1 MKTNSTPCISG
12 LKTLFVLL
20 AIAAMSKAANA
31 QTEVFSENFDG
42 TVQSYTSNSTYT
54 SANCSNYIVAK
65 NTSNSV
71 CGGQF
76 TSWPITKDASGN
88 GKFLFEGTTNGP
100 NYTGN
105 FYSITLSQTWHTGYS
120 YTITFKVA
128 LANTINTP
136 NLQPQV
142 NGVAVGALV
151 TPSQVNSWQTLT
163 FVYSPSANIVN
174 PVFSLYNSQSNG
186 SGNDF
191 GIDEIKIVSTPLSSG
206 SLPVTLINFTAQA
219 QTAGVVLK
227 WNTATEIDND
237 HFEIQRSTDGIAFDA
252 IGTVK
257 GAGNSNTLKSYSFA
271 DATPIT
277 GNDYYR
283 LKQVDKNGNT
293 QYSTTEVVTVAAAAG
308 THSMTIYPNPA
319 GSQFTIALKNSSA
332 QAGTVSLIDLSGKQV
347 FYSSAAAGS
356 SQVQVVL
363 NGKIAPGV
371 YIVRLNSNNETLFS
385 KIIIR

>member
-1 MKTNSTPCISG
+1 MKTNSTLYAPG
-12 LKTLFVLL
+12 LKIIFVLL
-20 AIAAMSKAANA
+20 AFAAMSNAANA
-31 QTEVFSENFDG
+31 QDVVFSENFDG
-42 TVQSYTSNSTYT
+42 SVQSYTTNSIYN
-54 SANCSNYIVAK
+54 SSNCSNYIVAK

-76 TSWPITKDASGN
+76 SDWPITKDASGN

-105 FYSITLSQTWHTGYS
+105 FYNITLSQTWHVGYS

-136 NLQPQV
+136 ALRPQV
-142 NGVAVGALV
+142 NGVAVGSLV
-151 TPSQVNSWQTLT
+151 TPTHVNSWQTLT
-163 FVYSPSANIVN
+163 FTYAPSANIVN
-174 PVFSLYNSQSNG
+174 PVFSLYNSQSSG

-191 GIDEIKIVSTPLSSG
+191 GIDEISITATQLSAG
-206 SLPVTLINFTAQA
+206 SLPVTLVNFTAQA
-219 QTAGVVLK
+219 QAAVVLLK

-237 HFEIQRSTDGIAFDA
+237 HFEIQRSTDGITFDA

-257 GAGNSNTLKSYSFA
+257 GAGNSNSLLSYSFA
-271 DATPIT
+271 DAAPIT

-283 LKQVDKNGNT
+283 LKQVDKNGNA

-308 THSMTIYPNPA
+308 NNVLNVYPNPA
-319 GSQFTIALKNSSA
+319 ISQFTIALKNSST
-332 QAGTVSLIDLSGKQV
+332 QASTVTLIDLSGKQV
-347 FYSSAAAGS
+347 FNTSAAAGS

-363 NGKIAPGV
+363 NGSIAPGV
-371 YIVRLNSNNETLFS
+371 YIVRLSNRNETLFS